1 MTTTTKQS
9 CLENVNLD
17 FTCVIEF
24 KPAYVETVP
33 TREMFFL
40 TFDTGHL
47 PASQD
52 QRPDTLKE
60 IDRVVVFH
68 CIWPSPTSLFEVKER
83 L

>member
-1 MTTTTKQS
+1 MCDYNAVQTLNRVV
-9 CLENVNLD
+9 LETVDLD

-24 KPAYVETVP
+24 EPAYVETVP

-52 QRPDTLKE
+52 QGPDTLKE
-60 IDRVVVFH
+60 IDRGIVFH
-68 CIWPSPTSLFEVKER
+68 CI
-83 L
+83 